1 MMISGEKNRMKDNIK
16 LSLIYP
22 SIKDDSLE
30 SKVDVVKTDI
40 LPLSINNATYFS
52 SDWRFENVVID
63 CLANKYR
70 GKIEDYPT
78 SDDDADRFAIGITAS
93 KQLIK
98 QSTCTYIAK
107 MVEIIHRDN
116 RINEKNIIGFH
127 LYDIDRGE
135 DNSQKF
141 ILLTKKKIF
150 IRFNTKLVEEYDFDE
165 LIFCENSIQKKGSI
179 ESIDD
184 SVVDYA
190 MDVDFINYIEDI
202 KSLHIARIEGINETH
217 PVVTLSLEKKE
228 RYLSFLVDLAITEG
242 RVEVFKLLKLEFLSR
257 EFKITTKFL
266 VNCICKSAK
275 SNLSDSRISG
285 VFSDILRNVLH
296 EEQRYIFYQEIL
308 EL

>member
-1 MMISGEKNRMKDNIK
+1 MIENEYLHTISNAFGQFHAALLSGNKGLSNLLINQRIKWNNFTFIYITNVKGVLDVQNI
-16 LSLIYP
+16 LGIGRDGAFQEY
-22 SIKDDSLE
+22 ITE
-30 SKVDVVKTDI
+30 HYKT
-40 LPLSINNATYFS
+40 SM
-52 SDWRFENVVID
+52 
-63 CLANKYR
+63 
-70 GKIEDYPT
+70 
-78 SDDDADRFAIGITAS
+78 FAIDYQTKELFGGKRVEDLLKEKEVSRCKIIDPDFRRNTYGYMCNLEYVYFNKENK
-93 KQLIK
+93 KQYK
-98 QSTCTYIAK
+98 NVY
-107 MVEIIHRDN
+107 

-228 RYLSFLVDLAITEG
+228 RYLSFLVDL
-242 RVEVFKLLKLEFLSR
+242 VSR
-257 EFKITTKFL
+257 SEPADVTST
-266 VNCICKSAK
+266 VS
-275 SNLSDSRISG
+275 S
-285 VFSDILRNVLH
+285 ILRPP
-296 EEQRYIFYQEIL
+296 QPGI
-308 EL
+308 

>member
-40 LPLSINNATYFS
+40 LPLSVNNATYFS

-135 DNSQKF
+135 DKSQKF
-141 ILLTKKKIF
+141 I
-150 IRFNTKLVEEYDFDE
+150 
-165 LIFCENSIQKKGSI
+165 
-179 ESIDD
+179 
-184 SVVDYA
+184 
-190 MDVDFINYIEDI
+190 
-202 KSLHIARIEGINETH
+202 
-217 PVVTLSLEKKE
+217 
-228 RYLSFLVDLAITEG
+228 
-242 RVEVFKLLKLEFLSR
+242 
-257 EFKITTKFL
+257 
-266 VNCICKSAK
+266 
-275 SNLSDSRISG
+275 
-285 VFSDILRNVLH
+285 
-296 EEQRYIFYQEIL
+296 
-308 EL
+308 